1 VNEMDKKD
9 KFRERTPIAQWPE
22 LDRRMA
28 IIARMTSDPP
38 PIQQQD
44 NVPQMLEEL
53 DTLSLYS
60 ENQTERKLPI
70 G

>member
-1 VNEMDKKD
+1 MDKKD

-22 LDRRMA
+22 LERRMA

-38 PIQQQD
+38 PSIQQHD
-44 NVPQMLEEL
+44 DVPLMLEEV

-60 ENQTERKLPI
+60 ENPTERDLPI